1 MGRAGDPPGQAR
13 AATIETYDDHR
24 LAMSFA
30 ITGLKAPGITIADPG
45 CVAKTFPAYFEAINR
60 L

>member
-1 MGRAGDPPGQAR
+1 MVTLLPQKPE

-45 CVAKTFPAYFEAINR
+45 CVGKTFPDYFAVLER
-60 L
+60 LKG